1 VDDTIE
7 KYRKWSSTGKKIA
20 FSFSGEKSDFE
31 KLDEFER
38 KILDRTNEGLE
49 NSCVPQ
55 EFSALV
61 TTSRNKEGINILN
74 EDIRYMFV
82 ETHNMDDIIQMA
94 GRVRSGLHY
103 LYIIADAKQFHI
115 PFSEH
120 EIGISKEIACSS
132 ETVCGGI
139 NTYLQKLCEKEGVA
153 EYYDDIS
160 ASSSPKSEKVK
171 ELQSFVEKKFP
182 YILFSPIYH
191 RFFFYEQ
198 KYYGEKLAASYR
210 KLFSSIR
217 DDEYTSS
224 GDRLFEYHYYFSSEV
239 FPTSWTMC
247 SIYGKERAEELLDEY
262 IGQTGEKVISID
274 EIPALLAKINAQL
287 GTEYVQIKSAFEA
300 IHQGKYLCNVITY
313 NRAASTYYERKL
325 INRAI
330 HSAYRE
336 QYKREK

>member
-1 VDDTIE
+1 MIMMTGTPNPLAKLKVGDFEPHVVDCFDKCFNVVPQYIQICSKAQAEERAARMIQRNIKFIYFANTVDDTIE

-171 ELQSFVEKKFP
+171 ELQSFVEKSFP
-182 YILFSPIYH
+182 IFYSVQFTIDFSFMNRNIMERNWLPHIESCFPQFEMTNILLLEIDCLNIIITFLQRCSLH
-191 RFFFYEQ
+191 RGRCAQFMGKSGQ
-198 KYYGEKLAASYR
+198 RSC
-210 KLFSSIR
+210 STSI
-217 DDEYTSS
+217 
-224 GDRLFEYHYYFSSEV
+224 
-239 FPTSWTMC
+239 
-247 SIYGKERAEELLDEY
+247 
-262 IGQTGEKVISID
+262 
-274 EIPALLAKINAQL
+274 
-287 GTEYVQIKSAFEA
+287 
-300 IHQGKYLCNVITY
+300 
-313 NRAASTYYERKL
+313 
-325 INRAI
+325 
-330 HSAYRE
+330 
-336 QYKREK
+336 